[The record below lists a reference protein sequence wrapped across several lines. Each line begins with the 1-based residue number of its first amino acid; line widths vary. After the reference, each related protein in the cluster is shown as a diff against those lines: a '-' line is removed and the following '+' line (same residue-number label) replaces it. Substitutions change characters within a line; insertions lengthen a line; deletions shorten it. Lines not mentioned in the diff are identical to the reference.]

1 MTTRSTYAA
10 FVVVLAAVGLA
21 AYGVGIRVGRAQS
34 DNAFAAVL
42 ASVQADLGLNHLQR
56 LREFQSDLS
65 RGCTKEVSAKVLFDI
80 DLQMDLLA
88 SFYREYKGTSE
99 AAALVKRDPTL
110 PAQLDGFQKKY
121 GNSWSEPKCS
131 A

>member
-1 MTTRSTYAA
+1 MTTRATYAA
-10 FVVVLAAVGLA
+10 FLVVLVAVGLVA
-21 AYGVGIRVGRAQS
+21 FGVGIRVGRAQS
-34 DNAFAAVL
+34 GNGFATVL

-56 LREFQSDLS
+56 LREFESDLS
-65 RGCTKEVSAKVLFDI
+65 RGCVKEVAAKVLFDI

-88 SFYREYKGTSE
+88 MFYREYKGTSE
-99 AAALVKRDPTL
+99 VADLVRRDPTL

-121 GNSWSEPKCS
+121 GNSWREPKCS